1 LCSRKEK
8 EKQVRTKMRKEKPT
22 KKVRERE
29 KERKIR
35 QEKQAGRQGD
45 KKKEKKE
52 ANHRP
57 ACLFTSREQ
66 FNFVI

>member
-1 LCSRKEK
+1 
-8 EKQVRTKMRKEKPT
+8 MRKEKPT